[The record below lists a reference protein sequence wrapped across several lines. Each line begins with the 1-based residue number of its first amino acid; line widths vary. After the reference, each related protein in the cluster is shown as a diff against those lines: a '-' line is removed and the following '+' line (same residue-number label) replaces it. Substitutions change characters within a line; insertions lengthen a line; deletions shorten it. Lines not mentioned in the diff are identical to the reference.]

1 MANST
6 IYSDSKLMYF
16 PTHPKI
22 VHQIVGI
29 VGNTYIKGA
38 FDSLKKGLNPTL
50 YQEATMQILDDDLNH
65 STGFYHYFVENER
78 YNLIKEFLSMR
89 YSYSSSDKAVCTIL
103 DPFAGEGEF
112 LTTFKDVITE
122 NHLSKPYLIAN
133 ELETNRY
140 NKINEDERINES
152 YNGAFEDLNQI
163 PTNSISLL
171 LYNPPYGN
179 TNGVRNVKHYLQM
192 IIERKLIHNSVN
204 TKGYDNGWIVM
215 VIRKDDLLDTLA
227 LIVSNFEVN
236 KKLLYKVHKEEY
248 EKYKQFVVF
257 AQLRKESI
265 DMNNSF
271 NAISVQNEMQVLT
284 ELIQS
289 EPEFNGKMYEQRIS
303 LPSLP
308 YSEMKNN
315 HQYIT
320 TLSKPIHSN
329 TNNSNWKWLKELTQ
343 MKDFSE
349 MTIDKALPP
358 KVGELSNIIA
368 SGMINGEV
376 YKDGKLSHIVVGG
389 TTTKMRE
396 ETEKTTDENGESI
409 TITKNIRYSEP
420 YLNVLV
426 HEKGEL
432 KIKELTGGGTLD

>member
-1 MANST
+1 MAGST

-16 PTHPKI
+16 PTHHKI

-29 VGNTYIKGA
+29 VGSTYVKGA
-38 FDSLKKGLNPTL
+38 FDSVKKGLNPTL
-50 YQEATMQILDDDLNH
+50 YQEATMQILDNDLNH

-78 YNLIKEFLSMR
+78 YNLIKEFLGMR
-89 YSYSSSDKAVCTIL
+89 YSYSSSDKTVSTIL

-122 NHLSKPYLIAN
+122 NNLSKPYLVAN
-133 ELETNRY
+133 ELEANRY

-204 TKGYDNGWIVM
+204 TKGYINGWIVM
-215 VIRKDDLLDTLA
+215 VIRKDDLLDTLP
-227 LIVSNFEVN
+227 LIVSNFEIN
-236 KKLLYKVHKEEY
+236 KRCLYKVHKEEY
-248 EKYKQFVVF
+248 DKFKQFVIF
-257 AQLRKESI
+257 AQLRKEPIDINHSLSATSI
-265 DMNNSF
+265 
-271 NAISVQNEMQVLT
+271 QNEIQELT
-284 ELIQS
+284 NLINS
-289 EPEFNGKMYEQRIS
+289 EPEFNGKMYEERIS
-303 LPSLP
+303 LPDLP
-308 YSEMKNN
+308 YLDMKAN
-315 HQYIT
+315 HEYISNT
-320 TLSKPIHSN
+320 NDVIHSDL
-329 TNNSNWKWLKELTQ
+329 NNSNWKWIKELTQ

-349 MTIDKALPP
+349 ITIDKALPP

-368 SGMINGEV
+368 SGMINGEI

-389 TTTKMRE
+389 TTSKMRE
-396 ETEKTTDENGESI
+396 ETEKSTDENGESI
-409 TITKNIRYSEP
+409 TITGNIRYSEP

-426 HEKGEL
+426 SENGEL